1 LGRLVIFSTNKVVFF
16 KFLEVS
22 FRALAV
28 IFAAY
33 TLDAY
38 EAGQFGLIV
47 TLQGF
52 SSFFFGFER
61 HIDIQRRYVGE
72 SAEIF
77 DSAVRST
84 FLVFFTNY
92 IIFSPLYL
100 LGLNLSAEIYSYA
113 LAVCLVIAVIEQ
125 LMNFAY
131 QLALV
136 NQRYVRFL
144 YLACAK
150 NITFFVLLVF
160 LWLQQRLNL
169 DAILITWA
177 ISAIIF
183 AIIMSVS
190 WLLIARPA
198 GPARS
203 KAKSI
208 KVLLVA
214 QYQISSAHF
223 FIGFVAMLV
232 LQLDRLI
239 IGLVLPLDSVG
250 VYFRHVL
257 VVSLV
262 YQVFNIASYN
272 RILPDIFRLAKTESI
287 VRVREQV
294 AKEYRNILVFIVL
307 LICLAGSLHLIK
319 DGIVFERFNISPL
332 LMLGLL
338 LASGVRVRADLNS
351 LVFHAL
357 YREDVVLKMQLFM
370 LLVSCCLLTS
380 FTLYF
385 GIVGAVL
392 AAGVAAVSYVVLS
405 FVNLNRFSNSSVN
418 S

>member
-1 LGRLVIFSTNKVVFF
+1 MLLANKVVYF

-28 IFAAY
+28 IFATY

-52 SSFFFGFER
+52 SSFCFGFER
-61 HIDIQRRYVGE
+61 HIDIQRSYICE
-72 SAEIF
+72 STEVF

-100 LGLNLSAEIYSYA
+100 LGLNLGVEIYGYA

-144 YLACAK
+144 YIACAK
-150 NITFFVLLVF
+150 NITFFVSLVF

-169 DAILITWA
+169 EAVLIAWA
-177 ISAIIF
+177 VSAIIF

-190 WLLIARPA
+190 WQLLARPGKSQVKSIKDLLIA
-198 GPARS
+198 
-203 KAKSI
+203 
-208 KVLLVA
+208 
-214 QYQISSAHF
+214 QYQSSRAHF
-223 FIGFVAMLV
+223 FIGFIAMLV

-239 IGLVLPLDSVG
+239 VGLVLPLDTVG
-250 VYFRHVL
+250 VYFRHIL

-272 RILPDIFRLAKTESI
+272 RILPDIFRLAKTETI
-287 VRVREQV
+287 ARAREQV
-294 AKEYRNILVFIVL
+294 TKEYRNILAFIVL

-319 DGIVFERFNISPL
+319 DGIVFERFNINPL

-357 YREDVVLKMQLFM
+357 YREDVVLKMQFFM
-370 LLVSCCLLTS
+370 LLVSCSLLTS

-385 GIVGAVL
+385 GLVGAVL

-405 FVNLNRFSNSSVN
+405 FVNLNRFSNSSVK